1 MLQTYLAHRIKKIL
15 GVRLDKNP
23 ICLWDKLVKD
33 ETVSRLQK
41 QDKSRSNRIVSKI
54 HNDIWA
60 QVRVMAKFGVE
71 DKFWEIYAPNEYL
84 ATKICKRDV
93 HRKLWWAEICPFKS
107 ICTSSSLTVAV
118 SME

>member
-1 MLQTYLAHRIKKIL
+1 MLQTYPPHRIKKIL

-71 DKFWEIYAPNEYL
+71 DKFLEIYALNEYL
-84 ATKICKRDV
+84 VTKICKRNV
-93 HRKLWWAEICPFKS
+93 HRKLWWLKYVLFNPYA
-107 ICTSSSLTVAV
+107 VAGV
-118 SME
+118 